1 MPLPLLYS
9 FRRCPYAIR
18 ARRAIWQ
25 SGVPVSIQEVALRN
39 KPPALLA
46 ASPKGTV
53 PVLVVPDDECVRV
66 IEQSLDIMRWALTQN
81 DPDGWLT
88 AADAARVDDWITQND
103 RDFKPL
109 LDRYK
114 YADRHPS
121 LTPLEHR
128 TAALDGFVSALDA
141 RLRNSAFLLGDR
153 ACLADVALFPFIRQ
167 FAAVDSAW
175 FDAADLPGAQRW
187 LGQWLASPLF
197 NAVMARSPI
206 C

>member
-1 MPLPLLYS
+1 MYQSLLYS

-18 ARRAIWQ
+18 ARMAIWQ
-25 SGVPVSIQEVALRN
+25 SGVPVHIQEVALRN
-39 KPPALLA
+39 KPAALLA

-53 PVLVVPDDECVRV
+53 PVLVLAEEQGNRV
-66 IEQSLDIMRWALTQN
+66 IDQSLDIMHWALAQN
-81 DPDGWLT
+81 DPQGWL
-88 AADAARVDDWITQND
+88 AQSDLAHMMDWIDQND

-187 LGQWLASPLF
+187 LGHWLASPLF
-197 NAVMARSPI
+197 SAVMARIPI